1 MDTQSHSAETEDYLN
16 LYSSTLRSLVSDAEA
31 IRQISDMAD
40 LVQQGD
46 DAVAEDL
53 VQLDNMVSKFEH
65 KVAVLRQILNEE
77 KNALIQFETNLREEA
92 DDQKALIEGLMA
104 ALQLKENDENQQ
116 QQIQLEQLQTQ
127 QQQQQVVEDEPE
139 PAETS
144 LSFSSLGDSTIR
156 NSYRQSL
163 LSAQHGYDLDGD
175 SWDEE
180 NLPQQPNQSQ
190 PLARTST
197 GSSGSGS
204 ITIKSNE
211 SGSFTRRNGLLKSTR
226 FSNNTNQNNNA
237 NSKSNASPYSSSRSS
252 TTKVPTT
259 RKRTVN
265 FVAETNNHSHS
276 GRSTHRSSTRDQ
288 ENTPSQQSQKLEK
301 PTFVPVT
308 DQELAKQRV
317 HGPHMCRYDINDA
330 LEEIQTIVWNQM
342 QLAENNSSRR
352 SSNSNSRRQY
362 TYQKYQQRNDTDN
375 NDNHSSHHRYS
386 VSEQELRE
394 NCAFFRH
401 GESTARAT
409 LQLLC
414 SLKRLKQVPS
424 KKSQVTYICLFGV
437 WSSDRYIVRME
448 ELWFEKLTWREATT
462 SIKKNQI

>member
-1 MDTQSHSAETEDYLN
+1 MN

-40 LVQQGD
+40 LVQEGD

-92 DDQKALIEGLMA
+92 DDQKALIEGLLA
-104 ALQLKENDENQQ
+104 ALQLKQDDENQQ
-116 QQIQLEQLQTQ
+116 QQIQLQQLQSQQ
-127 QQQQQVVEDEPE
+127 QQQQQVEGEEPE
-139 PAETS
+139 PADTS
-144 LSFSSLGDSTIR
+144 LSFSSLGSSTIH

-190 PLARTST
+190 PLARSST

-226 FSNNTNQNNNA
+226 FSNNTNHNNNT
-237 NSKSNASPYSSSRSS
+237 NNKTSASPYSSSRSS
-252 TTKVPTT
+252 TTKGPTT

-265 FVAETNNHSHS
+265 FAAETTNHSHS
-276 GRSTHRSSTRDQ
+276 GRSNHRSSNRDQ
-288 ENTPSQQSQKLEK
+288 ENTPSQQSQRLEK

-308 DQELAKQRV
+308 DQELAKQKV
-317 HGPHMCRYDINDA
+317 YGPHMCRYDINDA

-342 QLAENNSSRR
+342 QLAETSSSRR
-352 SSNSNSRRQY
+352 NSNSTSRRQY
-362 TYQKYQQRNDTDN
+362 TYQKYQQHNDDN
-375 NDNHSSHHRYS
+375 NNDSSSHHRYS

-437 WSSDRYIVRME
+437 
-448 ELWFEKLTWREATT
+448 
-462 SIKKNQI
+462 

>member
-1 MDTQSHSAETEDYLN
+1 MN

-53 VQLDNMVSKFEH
+53 IQLDNMVSRFEH

-77 KNALIQFETNLREEA
+77 KNALIQFETNLRDEA
-92 DDQKALIEGLMA
+92 DDQKALVEGLMA

-116 QQIQLEQLQTQ
+116 QQIELQQLQIQ
-127 QQQQQVVEDEPE
+127 QQEEVEKESE

-144 LSFSSLGDSTIR
+144 LSFSSLGSSTIH

-163 LSAQHGYDLDGD
+163 VSAQHGYDLEGD
-175 SWDEE
+175 SWDED
-180 NLPQQPNQSQ
+180 NLPHQPSQTQ
-190 PLARTST
+190 PLARSST
-197 GSSGSGS
+197 ESNGSGS

-226 FSNNTNQNNNA
+226 FSNNA
-237 NSKSNASPYSSSRSS
+237 NSNSNANASPHSSSSRPSITKGS
-252 TTKVPTT
+252 TV

-265 FVAETNNHSHS
+265 FASDTNHSHS
-276 GRSTHRSSTRDQ
+276 GRSNNRSYTRDQ
-288 ENTPSQQSQKLEK
+288 ENTPSQQSHRPDK
-301 PTFVPVT
+301 PMFVPLT
-308 DQELAKQRV
+308 DQELGNQKV
-317 HGPHMCRYDINDA
+317 YGPHMCRYDINDA

-342 QLAENNSSRR
+342 QLAETTSSRR
-352 SSNSNSRRQY
+352 SSNSIGRQQTRY
-362 TYQKYQQRNDTDN
+362 NDTN
-375 NDNHSSHHRYS
+375 TSNSSSSSHHRYS

-414 SLKRLKQVPS
+414 TLKRLKQVPS

-437 WSSDRYIVRME
+437 
-448 ELWFEKLTWREATT
+448 
-462 SIKKNQI
+462 